1 MQVTKCKISKITEME
16 LFLGLWKENYMLS
29 LNEDLFKVFSSIS
42 NIFEGLKMFSC
53 SVTLKHSKAKNATL
67 TVSLTGKEASGGNEN
82 A

>member
-1 MQVTKCKISKITEME
+1 MKTYLKYFQV
-16 LFLGLWKENYMLS
+16 FQ
-29 LNEDLFKVFSSIS
+29 
-42 NIFEGLKMFSC
+42 IFFDGLKMFSC